1 MFAIPRRAR
10 WAVPAGALVITG
22 GIMAGSLIS
31 VAQAAPALPSRT
43 PAQLLA
49 AVAAGQGPALTGT
62 VVETAS
68 LGLPALPGNSDPTSI
83 ASLLTGSHT
92 VKVWYASPE
101 HYRLALPGSLSE
113 TDVVRDGRTVWLWQ
127 STADAVTE
135 F

>member
-1 MFAIPRRAR
+1 MFAIPRWAR

-49 AVAAGQGPALTGT
+49 AVAAGQGPALTGPALTGT
-62 VVETAS
+62 VLETAS
-68 LGLPALPGNSDPTSI
+68 LGLPALPGNNDSTSI

-113 TDVVRDGRTVWLWQ
+113 N
-127 STADAVTE
+127 
-135 F
+135 